1 MKNTLKKISAFA
13 MAFTLLST
21 GTAITQSIA
30 PTFDNSI
37 TASAANAI
45 SPDYY
50 SYNGPSYLSFVKALK
65 YIGVDTSA
73 KNLKIIAKANGISN
87 YNGSYLQDAY
97 LLRLLKQGKLK
108 KPSVVDIFM
117 DIDADDWFVPDVQFV
132 YNREIMIG
140 KTKDI
145 FDPTGLLLREEF
157 VQALYNHQGKPSVSG
172 TNPYPDV
179 NEDAWYYNAVIW
191 AKQNDIANGYGNGNF
206 GVGDP
211 ITREQFALMLYKYA
225 GLCGYDQTALAGK
238 SSSYND
244 SSKISSWAK
253 TAMDWVLTQDLLN
266 CSDNKLDPQGN
277 TTRAECA
284 HSLKKLFERYE

>member
-1 MKNTLKKISAFA
+1 MKNTIKKITAFA
-13 MAFTLLST
+13 MAFTLLGAGS
-21 GTAITQSIA
+21 AITKSVA
-30 PTFDNSI
+30 PKFDNSI

-50 SYNGPSYLSFVKALK
+50 SYNGPSYLSFVKALN
-65 YIGVDTSA
+65 YIGVDTST
-73 KNLKIIAKANGISN
+73 KNLKNIAKANGISN
-87 YNGSYLQDAY
+87 YKGSYLQDAY
-97 LLRLLKQGKLK
+97 LLSLLKQGKLK

-117 DIDADDWFVPDVQFV
+117 DISADHWFVPDVQFV
-132 YNREIMIG
+132 YNREIMVG

-145 FDPTGLLLREEF
+145 FDPSGLLLREEC
-157 VQALYNHQGKPSVSG
+157 VQALYNHMGKPAVSG

-179 NEDAWYYNAVIW
+179 KENAWYYNAVIW

-206 GVGDP
+206 GIGDP

-225 GLCGYDQTALAGK
+225 GLRGYDQTALAGK

-244 SSKISSWAK
+244 SSKISSWAQ
-253 TAMDWVLTQDLLN
+253 TAMDWAVTQDLLN
-266 CSDNKLDPQGN
+266 CSDNNLNPQGN